1 MATLAHSCE
10 ECNSSFTI
18 KYDVSKCDD
27 DPIYCPF
34 CSAYILEG
42 DEEYPNEYVDEE
54 DDD

>member
-1 MATLAHSCE
+1 MATLNHNCE
-10 ECNSSFTI
+10 DCSSSFTI
-18 KYDVSKCDD
+18 KYDVNKCDD

-42 DEEYPNEYVDEE
+42 DEESSDEFAEE

>member
-1 MATLAHSCE
+1 MTTLTHSCE

-34 CSAYILEG
+34 CSEYILLDSENIPK
-42 DEEYPNEYVDEE
+42 ENVNEE